1 MLKNILYV
9 ILAIALVVM
18 IPVNRNMIK
27 IYYEDK
33 KLTAQQ
39 NYEELKQELNNLKES
54 LNDLRNKQR
63 DINLQSLEIEQK
75 IKYNNDLINYMYF
88 NQNLTEYNQYDT
100 STKKRR

>member
-1 MLKNILYV
+1 MLKNILYA

-63 DINLQSLEIEQK
+63 DINLQILEIEQK
-75 IKYNNDLINYMYF
+75 IKYNNDLINDMYF

-100 STKKRR
+100 ATKKH